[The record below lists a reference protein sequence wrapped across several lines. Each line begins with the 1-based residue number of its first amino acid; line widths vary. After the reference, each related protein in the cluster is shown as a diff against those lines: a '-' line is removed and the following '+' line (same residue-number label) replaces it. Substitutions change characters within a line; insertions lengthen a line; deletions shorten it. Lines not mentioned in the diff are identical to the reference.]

1 MVPLVA
7 MPPLQKTRTKILG
20 IWRRKSYKES
30 ISGIRDLPERWIR
43 GNRQRMNGLADT
55 GEQEA
60 EIDRLVYE
68 MYELADEEVAA
79 VEDV

>member
-1 MVPLVA
+1 
-7 MPPLQKTRTKILG
+7 
-20 IWRRKSYKES
+20 
-30 ISGIRDLPERWIR
+30 
-43 GNRQRMNGLADT
+43 MNGLADT